1 MQPVTK
7 KKEGMKMFKSIK
19 SKVMGFA
26 ALAAATAANA
36 APAWATGNASGDS
49 VSSAFDEVMTY
60 AAPIGI
66 GVVVAVAGIR
76 VVIKLINRGAGK

>member
-1 MQPVTK
+1 MKNMK
-7 KKEGMKMFKSIK
+7 KKIL
-19 SKVMGFA
+19 
-26 ALAAATAANA
+26 ALAAAGSAVAAHA

>member
-1 MQPVTK
+1 MK
-7 KKEGMKMFKSIK
+7 KKILAL
-19 SKVMGFA
+19 A
-26 ALAAATAANA
+26 ALASAAVANA
-36 APAWATGNASGDS
+36 APAWATGEASGDS
-49 VSSAFDEVMTY
+49 VSDAFDEVMTY

>member
-1 MQPVTK
+1 
-7 KKEGMKMFKSIK
+7 MFKNFK
-19 SKVMGFA
+19 TKVYGLA
-26 ALAAATAANA
+26 CLAAATAANA
-36 APAWATGNASGDS
+36 APAWATGGAAADS
-49 VSSAFDEVMTY
+49 VKDSFDEVMTY

>member
-1 MQPVTK
+1 
-7 KKEGMKMFKSIK
+7 MFKNLKTKIYC
-19 SKVMGFA
+19 A
-26 ALAAATAANA
+26 AGLIGATVANA
-36 APAWATGNASGDS
+36 APAWATGGASADS
-49 VSSAFDEVMTY
+49 VKDSFDEVMTY

>member
-1 MQPVTK
+1 
-7 KKEGMKMFKSIK
+7 MFKAIK
-19 SKVMGFA
+19 SKVMGVA
-26 ALAAATAANA
+26 ALAAATVANA
-36 APAWATGNASGDS
+36 APAWATGDANGDS
-49 VSSAFDEVMTY
+49 VSAAFDDIMAY

>member
-1 MQPVTK
+1 MLKNLKTK
-7 KKEGMKMFKSIK
+7 ILCSAGLI
-19 SKVMGFA
+19 G
-26 ALAAATAANA
+26 ATVASA
-36 APAWATGNASGDS
+36 APAWATGDASGDS

>member
-1 MQPVTK
+1 MK
-7 KKEGMKMFKSIK
+7 KKILGL
-19 SKVMGFA
+19 A
-26 ALAAATAANA
+26 ALASAAAANA
-36 APAWATGNASGDS
+36 APAWATGDASGDS
-49 VSSAFDEVMTY
+49 VSNAFDEVMTY

>member
-1 MQPVTK
+1 MK
-7 KKEGMKMFKSIK
+7 KKILGL
-19 SKVMGFA
+19 A
-26 ALAAATAANA
+26 ALASAAAANA
-36 APAWATGNASGDS
+36 APAWATGDASGDS

>member
-1 MQPVTK
+1 
-7 KKEGMKMFKSIK
+7 MKNKIL
-19 SKVMGFA
+19 GLA
-26 ALAAATAANA
+26 ALASAAAANA
-36 APAWATGNASGDS
+36 APAWATGDASGDS
-49 VSSAFDEVMTY
+49 VSSAFDEVMSY

>member
-1 MQPVTK
+1 
-7 KKEGMKMFKSIK
+7 MFKTIK
-19 SKVMGFA
+19 SKVMGVA

-36 APAWATGNASGDS
+36 APGWATGNASADS
-49 VSSAFDEVMTY
+49 VSDSLDEVLAY

>member
-1 MQPVTK
+1 MFNNLKTK
-7 KKEGMKMFKSIK
+7 IMCTAGLI
-19 SKVMGFA
+19 G
-26 ALAAATAANA
+26 ATVANA
-36 APAWATGNASGDS
+36 APAWATGKASGDS
-49 VSSAFDEVMTY
+49 VSTAFDEVMTY

>member
-1 MQPVTK
+1 MLKKLKTK
-7 KKEGMKMFKSIK
+7 VYCLAG
-19 SKVMGFA
+19 
-26 ALAAATAANA
+26 LAAATAANA

>member
-1 MQPVTK
+1 
-7 KKEGMKMFKSIK
+7 
-19 SKVMGFA
+19 MGVA

-36 APAWATGNASGDS
+36 APDWATGNASADS
-49 VSSAFDEVMTY
+49 VKGSLDDVLAY

>member
-1 MQPVTK
+1 MIK
-7 KKEGMKMFKSIK
+7 KILGL
-19 SKVMGFA
+19 A
-26 ALAAATAANA
+26 ALASAAAANA
-36 APAWATGNASGDS
+36 APAWATGDASGDS
-49 VSSAFDEVMTY
+49 VSNAFDEVMTY

>member
-1 MQPVTK
+1 
-7 KKEGMKMFKSIK
+7 MFKNLKTKILCTAGL
-19 SKVMGFA
+19 VG
-26 ALAAATAANA
+26 ATVANA
-36 APAWATGNASGDS
+36 APTWATGNASGDS
-49 VSSAFDEVMTY
+49 VSTAFNEVMTY